1 MPTLAAIALLPL
13 FISAGQWQWNKA
25 ALKADLQ
32 KQLETRGA
40 EPAVQVP
47 LARADADA
55 LRYRQLV
62 AHGRY
67 DVEHQILIDNR
78 MHRGQAGFHVITPLR
93 IDGSEIRLLVN
104 RGWIPAA
111 GEHSQ
116 VPQFP
121 TPAASVDVAGRAM
134 VPGTR
139 FFTLGG
145 DENESNDGDGAW
157 KSVWQNLD
165 LSRFERESGFPL
177 QPIVLEL
184 APDSA
189 AGGFVREWTG
199 PDDRRLTNLG
209 YAWQWWSFA
218 LLTAVLWL
226 VFTLRREPE

>member
-1 MPTLAAIALLPL
+1 MPLT
-13 FISAGQWQWNKA
+13 
-25 ALKADLQ
+25 
-32 KQLETRGA
+32 
-40 EPAVQVP
+40 
-47 LARADADA
+47 RADTNA

-62 AHGRY
+62 AHGHY

-78 MHRGQAGFHVITPLR
+78 THRGQAGFHVITPLR
-93 IDGSEIRLLVN
+93 INGSEIRLLVN

-116 VPQFP
+116 VPQVP
-121 TPAASVDVAGRAM
+121 TPIAPVDVAGRAM
-134 VPGTR
+134 VPSTR

-145 DENESNDGDGAW
+145 EESDGNGTW
-157 KSVWQNLD
+157 HSVWQNLD
-165 LSRFERESGFPL
+165 LNRFEREAGFPV
-177 QPIVLEL
+177 QPVLLEL

-189 AGGFVREWTG
+189 AGGFVREWAR

-218 LLTAVLWL
+218 LLTVVLWT

>member
-1 MPTLAAIALLPL
+1 MFIA
-13 FISAGQWQWNKA
+13 AGQWQWNKA

-32 KQLETRGA
+32 QQLEARGA
-40 EPAVQVP
+40 ESPVQVP
-47 LARADADA
+47 LTRADADA
-55 LRYRQLV
+55 LRYRQIV

-78 MHRGQAGFHVITPLR
+78 THQGQAGFHVITPLR
-93 IDGSEIRLLVN
+93 VDGSEIRLLVN

-111 GEHSQ
+111 GEHSLVPQ
-116 VPQFP
+116 VPTP
-121 TPAASVDVAGRAM
+121 TFAVDVTGRAV

-145 DENESNDGDGAW
+145 DENDGKGAW
-157 KSVWQNLD
+157 KGVWQNLD
-165 LSRFERESGFPL
+165 LDRFEREAGFPV
-177 QPIVLEL
+177 QPVVLEL

-189 AGGFVREWTG
+189 AGGFVREWTR

-218 LLTAVLWL
+218 LLTVVLWI
-226 VFTLRREPE
+226 VFTFRREPE